1 MRCYNHHDKEAVGV
15 CRFCGR
21 GLCPGCATEVEK
33 AVACRD
39 RCEAEVATILSLNR
53 NALQFARTTKQARY
67 LAPTILIVLGGA
79 LTMLGLTY
87 RGFDLAIIAGGVV
100 VVVGVA
106 FLVIQ
111 YRMGRGL
118 KA

>member
-1 MRCYNHHDKEAVGV
+1 MRCYNHHDKDAVGL

-21 GLCPGCATEVEK
+21 GLCPSCATEVEK

-39 RCEAEVATILSLNR
+39 RCESEVTTILSLNR
-53 NALQFARTTKQARY
+53 NALQFARSTKQARY
-67 LAPTILIVLGGA
+67 LAPTMLIVLGGV
-79 LTMLGLTY
+79 LTTLGLAY
-87 RGFDLAIIAGGVV
+87 DGFDLAIFAGGVV
-100 VVVGVA
+100 VVIGVA

-111 YRMGRGL
+111 YRMARGL